1 MMSAL
6 RRREESW
13 QNVTIV
19 LIGWVNGTVTRKMG
33 FKELRTSP
41 MAPRA
46 LPPDVFKIQDEK
58 LDMPFGLKENL
69 FLIFAH
75 FFHFIPSSFKYL
87 RLSA

>member
-1 MMSAL
+1 MTSTL
-6 RRREESW
+6 RVKEGVG
-13 QNVTIV
+13 QDMTVV

-58 LDMPFGLKENL
+58 LDMPFGLKEFL
-69 FLIFAH
+69 FLIFTR
-75 FFHFIPSSFKYL
+75 FFHFIPSSC
-87 RLSA
+87 